1 MGSWGTAL
9 YSNDISC
16 DVRDMCNEIYPL
28 VGKESGEKL
37 VFEEFAEIING
48 EIDNE
53 NANFWFALADWQWNH
68 GVLTNEV

>member
-1 MGSWGTAL
+1 MGAWGTAL

-37 VFEEFAEIING
+37 TFPSQREDF
-48 EIDNE
+48 
-53 NANFWFALADWQWNH
+53 
-68 GVLTNEV
+68 